1 MWFLIVVWV
10 VLVVPVYIPCVL
22 RGALRFLIKHI
33 LSKKIVAWVLRIM
46 FVVFNV
52 IHWRYDYISDISLC
66 FRIWNDSSFASNI
79 AGVIVE
85 SGTEIRNKSKGKML
99 LFFLKTK
106 VDEGIFFCCC

>member
-1 MWFLIVVWV
+1 
-10 VLVVPVYIPCVL
+10 
-22 RGALRFLIKHI
+22 
-33 LSKKIVAWVLRIM
+33 M

-85 SGTEIRNKSKGKML
+85 LGTEMRNKSKGKVP

-106 VDEGIFFCCC
+106 LDKGIFFVAADTGIVL